1 MNILLVDDDDNV
13 YQKISKSYKNEP
25 GVNIVFCKNFQ
36 ELNKY
41 QALYKL
47 DLIILDLNNG
57 NPALNDT
64 EAGDSI
70 LKNIY
75 RYCFLPVIIFSAWA
89 DDYDNPYKDNYFV
102 RSIKKGQGELRELRK
117 IIKEYRDFIGKQN
130 AISGKI
136 NSHISEIYR
145 ETYNNMVKNDRSKK
159 LSSKAEIFTHLIQR
173 RLAAS
178 FDSNIEYDSI
188 KPWEIYLYPP
198 LGDQLL
204 AGDILKKRRTN
215 NETPSSYR
223 VILSPSCDLQSG
235 NNRKHIE
242 NVIVANFIPINEAV
256 PKKADITRKLL
267 TTSSPE
273 RYIIFYELIN
283 IIPHMACDL
292 KSIETIKFDSIGKG
306 KDYERILSIDSPF
319 RESLIWSFLQINGRP
334 GLPNRDI
341 DIWINDIKAK
351 YYPEVQH

>member
-1 MNILLVDDDDNV
+1 MNILLVDDDDTM
-13 YQKISKSYKNEP
+13 YQKVSKSYKRDSD
-25 GVNIVFCKNFQ
+25 VNILPCSDFQ
-36 ELNKY
+36 EINKY
-41 QALYKL
+41 QTLYKL

-57 NPALNDT
+57 NPVLNDT
-64 EAGDSI
+64 EAGDNI

-75 RYCFLPVIIFSAWA
+75 SHYFLPVIIFSAWA

-102 RSIKKGQGELRELRK
+102 RKIKKGQGELRELK
-117 IIKEYRDFIGKQN
+117 KVIKEYRDFIGKQN
-130 AISGKI
+130 AITNKI
-136 NSHISEIYR
+136 DAHISEIYR
-145 ETYNNMVKNDRSKK
+145 ATYNNMVKNDRSKK
-159 LSSKAEIFTHLIQR
+159 LASKAEIFIHLIQR

-178 FDSNIEYDSI
+178 FDSSIEYDSI

-204 AGDILKKRRTN
+204 TGDILKKKRTN
-215 NETPSSYR
+215 NKTPSSYK

-242 NVIVANFIPINEAV
+242 NVIVANFVPINKAV
-256 PKKADITRKLL
+256 PKKTDVSRKLL

-306 KDYERILSIDSPF
+306 KDYEKILSIDSPF
-319 RESLIWSFLQINGRP
+319 RESLVWSFLQINGRP
-334 GLPNRDI
+334 GLPDRDV
-341 DIWINDIKAK
+341 DIWINDIKTK
-351 YYPEVQH
+351 CYPEV